1 MDLIKNMIRQI
12 RDVFAGLSMTKKI
25 IVGVVAATVVV
36 AFAVLF
42 TVSGQEPKVVLFA
55 DLSAEDFGQVTKKLD
70 ELSFQYSTTGTTSIY
85 VEPEQRE
92 QIMTRL
98 AQEDMIPKGIPGWK
112 LFDMT
117 NWTETDRELDVKYM
131 RALQGAI
138 VSHIQSL
145 EPVEKAEVQIAM
157 TEDSLYANQNSEYT
171 AAVTIHLAPGYDSLN
186 QKTIKGIVYLVSR
199 AVGPRLKPENVT
211 VTDASGSIIS
221 DFDDELS
228 KSKEQ
233 MTILEERRKH
243 KEKERVRM
251 LNDIKAGLERVFTA
265 ERIQVVSL
273 NLEYNWDEITEHKKE
288 HTPIETVSDNPDTP
302 YSERQFVE
310 SFTLSEKKTEEN
322 FQGHGW
328 NPEGPAGTEANTP
341 PGYKAADDQFAK
353 YNKNENI
360 TNYAINEVQT
370 DIKRDPFDIQKIT
383 VAIAIDSLQD
393 LPRKEDGNYDLDPA
407 KKPVQTPLSPEELKQ
422 AEEIVKAAIGF
433 KAARGDMVSVANIP
447 FDHSKQWDALRNEY
461 IRKEQTKRLLLAG
474 LIGIF
479 ALFLGFVLYQAIRK
493 ELARRR
499 RIREEQL
506 ALEQQRMREAALRA
520 AEEEGVD
527 VELSLEDRA
536 RLELQQNAINLARER
551 PDDVAQLLRTWL
563 AEE

>member
-1 MDLIKNMIRQI
+1 MDFLKNLLRQI
-12 RDVFAGLSMTKKI
+12 REVFNGLSMTKKI
-25 IVGVVAATVVV
+25 IVGVIALTVVI
-36 AFAVLF
+36 AFGVLF
-42 TVSGQEPKVVLFA
+42 TVSGQDPKIVLFA
-55 DLSAEDFGQVTKKLD
+55 DLSADDFGQVTKKLE
-70 ELSFQYSTTGTTSIY
+70 ELSYEYSTSGTTSIF
-85 VEPEQRE
+85 VNPDKRE
-92 QIMTRL
+92 EILTKL

-157 TEDSLYANQNSEYT
+157 TEDSLYASENAEYS
-171 AAVTIHLAPGYDSLN
+171 AAVTIHLAPGYENLN

-199 AVGPRLKPENVT
+199 AVGSKLKPENVT
-211 VTDASGSIIS
+211 VTDANGVIIS
-221 DFDDELS
+221 DFDDEYT
-228 KSKEQ
+228 KNKEQ
-233 MTILEERRKH
+233 LTLLEERRKH
-243 KEKERVRM
+243 KEKERLRM

-265 ERIQVVSL
+265 DRVQIVSL
-273 NLEYNWDEITEHKKE
+273 NLEYNWDEISENHEE
-288 HTPIETVSDNPDTP
+288 HTPIETVPDNPDTP
-302 YSERQFVE
+302 YSERKFVE
-310 SFTLSEKKTEEN
+310 SFTIAEKNTKEN

-328 NPEGPAGTEANTP
+328 NPEGPAGTESNTP
-341 PGYKAADDQFAK
+341 AGYKAADDQFAK
-353 YNKNENI
+353 YSKDENI
-360 TNYAINEVQT
+360 TNYAINKVQT
-370 DIKRDPFDIQKIT
+370 NIKRDPFDIAKISVS
-383 VAIAIDSLQD
+383 VAIDNIQD
-393 LPRKEDGNYDLDPA
+393 LPRKEDGTYDLDPS
-407 KKPVQTPLSPEELKQ
+407 KKPIQIPLTDDEKKQ
-422 AEEIVKAAIGF
+422 AKAIVEAAIGF
-433 KAARGDMVSVANIP
+433 KAARGDSVIVENIA
-447 FDHSKQWDALRNEY
+447 FDHSKEWDALRNEY

-493 ELARRR
+493 EIARRR

-527 VELSLEDRA
+527 VELSLEERA

>member
-1 MDLIKNMIRQI
+1 MDFIKNLVRQI
-12 RDVFAGLSMTKKI
+12 REVFAGLSMTKKI
-25 IVGVVAATVVV
+25 IVGVVAATVVI

-70 ELSFQYSTTGTTSIY
+70 ELSYQYSTTGTTSIF
-85 VEPEQRE
+85 VEPEKRE
-92 QIMTRL
+92 EIMTRL

-145 EPVEKAEVQIAM
+145 EPVDKAEVQIAM
-157 TEDSLYANQNSEYT
+157 TEDSLYASQNSEYT
-171 AAVTIHLAPGYDSLN
+171 AAVTIHLAPGYESLN

-199 AVGPRLKPENVT
+199 AVGPKLKPENVT
-211 VTDASGSIIS
+211 VTDSSGTIIS
-221 DFDDELS
+221 DFDDEFS

-243 KEKERVRM
+243 KEKERVRL
-251 LNDIKAGLERVFTA
+251 LNDIKAGLERVFTP

-273 NLEYNWDEITEHKKE
+273 NLEYNWDEISEHRKE

-393 LPRKEDGNYDLDPA
+393 LPRKEDGTYDLDPS

-422 AEEIVKAAIGF
+422 AEEIVKAAIGY
-433 KAARGDMVSVANIP
+433 KASRGDMVSVANIA
-447 FDHSKQWDALRNEY
+447 FDHSKKWDELRNEY
-461 IRKEQTKRLLLAG
+461 IRREQTKRLLLAG

-527 VELSLEDRA
+527 VELSLEERA